1 MGVRSRL
8 GKPKG
13 CAYAPAM
20 NGQAARERQRAVLYS
35 RPDRRSRAIRPTSQT
50 RGDMQSRFQGIRALA
65 TGIATG
71 ALAALWG
78 ASAFAED
85 LIGQPTDKAID
96 MQPGV
101 TPLKH
106 DAIFFHNAILL
117 PIITIIMLFVLALLL
132 WCIFRYNK
140 RANPTPA
147 RWSHNTPLEIV
158 WTLVPVLIL
167 VVIAVFSFKLLFEYH
182 DMPKPYMTVKATGY
196 QWYWGYEYPDQKIP
210 EFVSNILPEDKA
222 NALGV
227 PFRLAATEPLVVP
240 VNKTVQVL
248 VTGAD
253 VIHAWAVPAFGV
265 IMDAVPGRVNSTWFK
280 VDRIGTYYGS
290 CRELC
295 GQDHA
300 FMPIEVKVVS
310 QADFDAWV
318 ASKKTAKP
326 APTPTANAATANAAG
341 GSNTPGAAAAPA
353 APTSRNPAAPAP
365 SNTPAPPAPATH

>member
-1 MGVRSRL
+1 
-8 GKPKG
+8 
-13 CAYAPAM
+13 
-20 NGQAARERQRAVLYS
+20 
-35 RPDRRSRAIRPTSQT
+35 
-50 RGDMQSRFQGIRALA
+50 MQGRF
-65 TGIATG
+65 TGISARAAG
-71 ALAALWG
+71 LAAGAAAAFWG
-78 ASAFAED
+78 AAAHAED

-106 DAIFFHNAILL
+106 DAIFFHNVILL
-117 PIITIIMLFVLALLL
+117 PIITAITLFVLALLL

-140 RANPTPA
+140 RSNPVPA

-158 WTLVPVLIL
+158 WTLVPVMIL
-167 VVIAVFSFKLLFEYH
+167 VTIAVFSFKLLFEYH

-222 NALGV
+222 KAAGV
-227 PFRLAATEPLVVP
+227 PFRLATTAPLVVP

-248 VTGAD
+248 TTGAD

-265 IMDAVPGRVNSTWFK
+265 IMDAVPGRVNSTWIRAE
-280 VDRIGTYYGS
+280 RIGTYYGS

-295 GQDHA
+295 GTDHA

-318 ASKKTAKP
+318 AAKKPAQP

-341 GSNTPGAAAAPA
+341 AANTPAPA
-353 APTSRNPAAPAP
+353 AKPAAGAAGTTPPAAQTNPAAP
-365 SNTPAPPAPATH
+365 STKPAPPAPAKP